1 MTKFARKVTILVRK
15 EVFSCAASVADQAKN
30 HEKITVL
37 TNTVMEEVSGENGLT
52 YARYKNTA
60 TGEVTE
66 YTSKETFGVFVF
78 AGYAPATGAL
88 KGVIALDE
96 QGYIT

>member
-1 MTKFARKVTILVRK
+1 MTILVRK
-15 EVFSCAASVADQAKN
+15 DDFSCAASVADQAKN

-60 TGEVTE
+60 TGEVAE
-66 YTSKETFGVFVF
+66 YKSKETFGVFVF
-78 AGYAPATGAL
+78 AGYEPATEML
-88 KGVIALDE
+88 KGIVDLNE
-96 QGYIT
+96 